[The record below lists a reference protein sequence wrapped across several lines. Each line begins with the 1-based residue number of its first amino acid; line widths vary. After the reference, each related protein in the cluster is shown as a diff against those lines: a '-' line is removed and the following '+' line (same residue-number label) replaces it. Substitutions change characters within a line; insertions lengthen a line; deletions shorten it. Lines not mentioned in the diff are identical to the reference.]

1 MYTLAIMAAWLLCLG
16 LVAAFSPTDLHY
28 FAALP
33 TAELTA
39 ATADFNTTELVSLGE
54 SLLFNTSAYPQ
65 AFTLLNR
72 SAALGESAAFY
83 PLGFMYL
90 YRLVELAE
98 DRPVVSTAL
107 TYYYFAALDG
117 DVRALLALAYRHL
130 KGVDMPNECEAACA
144 YYEVVAR
151 RVVQEQVEGR
161 FVLLTEQKR
170 LIHPWGG
177 DYTSTDEEE
186 MLIEEFTIQHYAEE
200 IPGKLAKAYRYYY
213 GHRGYPQDLTQAA
226 ELYQEAAALGSHQA
240 KAALG
245 EMYLIGRGIAQ
256 NLTLALDLFTEAAAF
271 GVAKAKTGLGYMYLT
286 GLGVNI
292 EHNKGTEYMKQ
303 AALAGDPNAVFNLGV
318 MYLLGELEGPT
329 NARKAFQSFNS
340 AMHYGHTMAGYHLA
354 LMHKHEL
361 DMFTSCTS
369 GANLFKMIAER
380 GVHSSTLKV
389 AHELFEAG
397 DMRGAAIRYLQA
409 ADQGYEVAQVNAAY
423 LFETESLIPH
433 SLDVARRMLE
443 LAAEQKD
450 VGSVLRLGD
459 YYYYGLG
466 VPMDLTLAFAYYTR
480 GRELRSPQ
488 AMFNLGYMY
497 HYGEGVDKDPHL
509 AKRYYDQAVSE
520 SQTFN
525 APANLM
531 LFLLLH
537 EVEWADLLLYVEMS
551 VVLLASLCA
560 LKLI

>member
-1 MYTLAIMAAWLLCLG
+1 MAAWLLCLR
-16 LVAAFSPTDLHY
+16 LVAAFSPTELDY
-28 FAALP
+28 FAGLSASDL
-33 TAELTA
+33 
-39 ATADFNTTELVSLGE
+39 ATATAGFNTTALTSLGE
-54 SLLFNTSAYPQ
+54 LLLLNTSSYANAYC
-65 AFTLLNR
+65 LLNR
-72 SAALGESAAFY
+72 SAAMGDSAAFY

-90 YRLVELAE
+90 YRLTELVEG
-98 DRPVVSTAL
+98 RPAVSTAL

-130 KGVDMPNECEAACA
+130 KGLDMPNNCEAACA

-151 RVVQEQVEGR
+151 KVVEEQIEGR
-161 FVLLTEQKR
+161 YVLLTEQKR

-177 DYTSTDEEE
+177 DYGSSDEEE
-186 MLIEEFTIQHYAEE
+186 ILIEEFTIQHYADE
-200 IPGKLAKAYRYYY
+200 IPGKLAKAYRHYY
-213 GHRGYPQDLTQAA
+213 GHRGYSQDLAQAA
-226 ELYQEAAALGSHQA
+226 KLYQEAADLGSHQA

-245 EMYLIGRGIAQ
+245 EMYLIGRGIPQ
-256 NLTLALDLFTEAAAF
+256 NLTRAFDLFNEASAF
-271 GVAKAKTGLGYMYLT
+271 GVAKAKTGLGYMYLM
-286 GLGVNI
+286 GLGVEVDHHMGSQYI
-292 EHNKGTEYMKQ
+292 QQ

-318 MYLLGELEGPT
+318 LYLLGEIEGP
-329 NARKAFQSFNS
+329 ASPRKAFQNFNS

-361 DMFTSCTS
+361 DLFTSCIS

-380 GVHSSTLKV
+380 GVHSSTLKT
-389 AHELFEAG
+389 AHELYASG
-397 DMRGAAIRYLQA
+397 DMRGSAMRYLQA

-423 LFETESLIPH
+423 LFETQDLMLHALEVS
-433 SLDVARRMLE
+433 RRMLE
-443 LAAEQKD
+443 LATEQKD
-450 VGSVLRLGD
+450 VGSVIRLGD
-459 YYYYGLG
+459 YYYYGIG
-466 VPMDLTLAFAYYTR
+466 VETDLSLAFAYYTR

-497 HYGEGVDKDPHL
+497 HYGEGVSKDPYL

-537 EVEWADLLLYVEMS
+537 EVEWADLLLYAEMAA
-551 VVLLASLCA
+551 VLLASLCV

>member
-1 MYTLAIMAAWLLCLG
+1 MAAWLLCLR
-16 LVAAFSPTDLHY
+16 LVAAFSPAELDY
-28 FAALP
+28 FAGLSASDLA
-33 TAELTA
+33 T
-39 ATADFNTTELVSLGE
+39 ATADFNTTGLTSLGE
-54 SLLFNTSAYPQ
+54 VLLLNTSSYANAYC
-65 AFTLLNR
+65 LLNR
-72 SAALGESAAFY
+72 SAAMGDSSAFY

-90 YRLVELAE
+90 YKLTDLVGV
-98 DRPVVSTAL
+98 RPAVSTAL

-130 KGVDMPNECEAACA
+130 KGLDMPNNCEAACA

-151 RVVQEQVEGR
+151 KVVEEQIEGR
-161 FVLLTEQKR
+161 YVLLTEQKR

-177 DYTSTDEEE
+177 DYGSSDEEE
-186 MLIEEFTIQHYAEE
+186 ILIEEFTIQHYADE

-213 GHRGYPQDLTQAA
+213 GHRGYSQDLAQAA
-226 ELYQEAAALGSHQA
+226 KLYQEAAVLGSHQA

-245 EMYLIGRGIAQ
+245 EMYLIGRGIPQ
-256 NLTLALDLFTEAAAF
+256 NLTRAFDLFNEASAF
-271 GVAKAKTGLGYMYLT
+271 GVAKAKTGLGYMYLM
-286 GLGVNI
+286 GLGVEVDHHMGAQYI
-292 EHNKGTEYMKQ
+292 QQ

-318 MYLLGELEGPT
+318 LYLLGEIEGPA
-329 NARKAFQSFNS
+329 NPRKAFQNFNS

-361 DMFTSCTS
+361 DLFTSCTS

-380 GVHSSTLKV
+380 GIHSSTLKT
-389 AHELFEAG
+389 AHELYASG
-397 DMRGAAIRYLQA
+397 DMRGSAIRYLQA

-423 LFETESLIPH
+423 LFETHDLMQHALE
-433 SLDVARRMLE
+433 VARRMLE
-443 LAAEQKD
+443 LATEQKD
-450 VGSVLRLGD
+450 VGSVIRLGD
-459 YYYYGLG
+459 YYYYGIG
-466 VPMDLTLAFAYYTR
+466 VETDLSLAFAYYTR

-497 HYGEGVDKDPHL
+497 HYGEGVSKDPYL

-537 EVEWADLLLYVEMS
+537 EVEWADLLLYAEMAA
-551 VVLLASLCA
+551 VLLASLCV